1 MPPAVSARDPRRAAQ
16 VTLKG
21 AVLLAG
27 VLTLLVVFTF
37 FFGRRPSSELQQ
49 SQQRVEALKT
59 DIARLQRDNVRL
71 RAEIDS
77 VRKSTFAVERIA
89 REDLGMSKKGE
100 VIYVLPRAGK

>member
-1 MPPAVSARDPRRAAQ
+1 MPAAVSARDPRRATQ

-37 FFGRRPSSELQQ
+37 FFSGRPTSELQQ
-49 SQQRVEALKT
+49 SQQRVSALRA
-59 DIARLQRDNVRL
+59 DIVRLQRENARL
-71 RAEIDS
+71 RAEIES
-77 VRKSTFAVERIA
+77 VRKSTYAVERIA

-100 VIYVLPRAGK
+100 VVYMLPRAGK